1 MSVVMVLRVKAD
13 VAKFEEYARDNGD
26 TLNGIAEEGK
36 AAGAIHHAFFATDDE
51 IVVVDE
57 WPDRESFQGFFSSQ
71 QEIPKVMEAAG
82 AQGEPSIEFFRP
94 LETSDKF

>member
-1 MSVVMVLRVKAD
+1 MSVLMVLRVKAD
-13 VAKFEEYARDNGD
+13 VAQFEEYARGNGD
-26 TLNGIAEEGK
+26 TLKGIAEEGRS
-36 AAGAIHHAFFATDDE
+36 AGAIHHAFYATDDE

-57 WPDRESFQGFFSSQ
+57 WPDEQSFQGFFGSQ

-82 AQGEPSIEFFRP
+82 AQGEPSIEFFRA

>member
-1 MSVVMVLRVKAD
+1 MSVLMVLRVKAD
-13 VAKFEEYARDNGD
+13 VAKFEEYARENGE

-36 AAGAIHHAFFATDDE
+36 SAGALHHAFFATDDE
-51 IVVVDE
+51 IVVIDE
-57 WPDRESFQGFFSSQ
+57 WPDEQSFQSFFSSQ

-82 AQGEPSIEFFRP
+82 AQGEPQIEFFRP